1 VTPQDFPMLKALKE
15 NLSLL
20 SLMVVLIG
28 TSSTES
34 YYGSFGLKYQ
44 LLSIPAAHI
53 LFRGLTAVWG
63 FPLLALL
70 YILALATAA
79 SQTRLAPL
87 LGGVERLRWANH
99 AAIAIFVVLAWAGG
113 EYAGHYAANLDMKAD
128 TSSLPLISKI
138 DLREGATE
146 QTPSSP
152 SQGYRLLLQTSEG
165 LHFFKG
171 VENPD
176 NESPLIKFVPAEAI
190 HALTICARC

>member
-1 VTPQDFPMLKALKE
+1 MLKALKE

-44 LLSIPAAHI
+44 VLSIPAAHI

-63 FPLLALL
+63 LPLLALL
-70 YILALATAA
+70 YILALAIVA
-79 SQTRLAPL
+79 SQSRLALL
-87 LGGVERLRWANH
+87 LGGLDRLRWVNH
-99 AAIAIFVVLAWAGG
+99 TAIAIFVVLAWAGG
-113 EYAGHYAANLDMKAD
+113 EYAGHSAALTDMKAD
-128 TSSLPLISKI
+128 ASSLPLISKI
-138 DLREGATE
+138 DFKEGVSE
-146 QTPSSP
+146 QEPYSP

-165 LHFFKG
+165 LRIFKA
-171 VENPD
+171 VQNPD
-176 NESPLIKFVPAEAI
+176 NESPLIKFIPAEGV